1 MDPNDPRVAARKEEI
16 LTAAATRVQRVFRG
30 HAARDALRAS
40 QGTRKACG
48 ATIRRAPARDGRTPR
63 AWSGETLARDGGGR
77 DARGHEYHGARR
89 KPLGSSFF

>member
-30 HAARDALRAS
+30 HAARDALRAKERGRRVVR
-40 QGTRKACG
+40 QYG
-48 ATIRRAPARDGRTPR
+48 ARPRETDGRR

-77 DARGHEYHGARR
+77 DARGHEYQAPRR